1 MGVFQVQLEIGDP
14 QGDRY
19 EPIQAL
25 VDSGAAYTIMPASI
39 LRRLGIVPHDSR
51 AFQLA
56 DGTLIRRDF
65 GQTWMRLAGERN
77 ISPVVFW
84 DENTTP
90 C

>member
-25 VDSGAAYTIMPASI
+25 ADSGAAYTIIPASI
-39 LRRLGIVPHDSR
+39 LRSLGIVPHDSR

-56 DGTLIRRDF
+56 DGTIIRRDF
-65 GQTWMRLAGERN
+65 G
-77 ISPVVFW
+77 
-84 DENTTP
+84 
-90 C
+90 